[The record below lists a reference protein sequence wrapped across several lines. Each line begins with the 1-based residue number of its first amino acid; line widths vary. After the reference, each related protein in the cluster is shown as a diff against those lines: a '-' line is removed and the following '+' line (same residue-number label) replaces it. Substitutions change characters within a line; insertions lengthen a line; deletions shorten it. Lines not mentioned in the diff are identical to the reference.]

1 MYGGKII
8 CRGCIYAVQSRAAS
22 QKEDVCPFCRTP
34 PAGSKKELI
43 RRLEKRM
50 EMNDGRAIYSLGVHY
65 FNGEIGLSQNH
76 SKAAELFHQAGELG
90 DADAYYGIGNACKF
104 GDGVE
109 VDEKK
114 AVHYWELAAMGGSSI
129 ARYNL
134 GVYER
139 KAGNMDRAIKHYMIA
154 AQDGNCFAL
163 ESIKIMYA
171 DEEAT
176 KSDYATA
183 LQSYQAYLDEIKSD
197 QRDDAA
203 EFKDKYKYYEH
214 VFS

>member
-1 MYGGKII
+1 
-8 CRGCIYAVQSRAAS
+8 
-22 QKEDVCPFCRTP
+22 
-34 PAGSKKELI
+34 
-43 RRLEKRM
+43 M